1 MRGSPS
7 RRLELGALVRVRIP
21 AKDWTALSEFVSSQ
35 HPLPHG
41 IEKSVHTAER
51 DGAAHIVA
59 FQSADSV
66 RCLIECITAYARSWD
81 VPWAVSLNRILPR
94 LYQSIDAR

>member
-1 MRGSPS
+1 M
-7 RRLELGALVRVRIP
+7 VRVRIP
-21 AKDWTALSEFVSSQ
+21 AKDWIALSEFVSSQ
-35 HPLPHG
+35 QPLPHG

-51 DGAAHIVA
+51 DGASHIVA

-81 VPWAVSLNRILPR
+81 VPCAVSLHRVLPR
-94 LYQSIDAR
+94 LYQAIDAR

>member
-1 MRGSPS
+1 M
-7 RRLELGALVRVRIP
+7 VRVRIP
-21 AKDWTALSEFVSSQ
+21 AGDWTALSEFVSSQ

-51 DGAAHIVA
+51 DGPARIVA

-66 RCLIECITAYARSWD
+66 RFLIECITAYARSWE
-81 VPWAVSLNRILPR
+81 VPWAVSLNRVLPR
-94 LYQSIDAR
+94 LYQAINAR